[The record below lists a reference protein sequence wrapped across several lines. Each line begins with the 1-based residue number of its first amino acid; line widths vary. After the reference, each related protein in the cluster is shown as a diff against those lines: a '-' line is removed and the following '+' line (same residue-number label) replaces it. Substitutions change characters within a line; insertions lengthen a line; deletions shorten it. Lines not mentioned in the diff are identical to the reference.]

1 MGVAE
6 EETGD
11 RRGDESGRKE
21 SITAWH
27 AAACQPFDLTKPRSD
42 HRNYLNPRVHSLL
55 TVRERERVWLASAQI
70 SSHCAQPQ
78 SITRPLSTMSNGG
91 ARRGP
96 FRTLAPVAV
105 FLTTI
110 NHALMILPFIN

>member
-42 HRNYLNPRVHSLL
+42 HRNYLNPRAHSLL
-55 TVRERERVWLASAQI
+55 TGSVPYEREGESVACVRANFISLCSAAEYYPSSFDHVERWCATRIVSDAS
-70 SSHCAQPQ
+70 
-78 SITRPLSTMSNGG
+78 TGG
-91 ARRGP
+91 GVP
-96 FRTLAPVAV
+96 
-105 FLTTI
+105 
-110 NHALMILPFIN
+110 HDD